1 MAQTITCTGDTA
13 ATEGNIFQ
21 KYGTKKTIALFAGLA
36 LGLLIGLCTPP
47 EGLRPQAMQVL
58 GILSCA
64 IVWWIFNV
72 FPEVATAFLMAM
84 GMIGIAGVPTGVM
97 LKPFSGATW
106 WILVAAFGLGGAI
119 TRCGLLTRIALML
132 LNIFPKSYR
141 GQIAG
146 LIGVTTVTAP
156 FIPSITARAAILAP
170 LVLSISDAMGYER
183 KGREATGLYLG
194 FFAGMRQVA
203 PLFISASV
211 IGYALHGTLPP
222 EVQKQFS
229 MAYWFIMYLP
239 WAAIVMLGN
248 YCMLSKLYGPKSGH
262 KVDMSFLPERIKAL
276 GPMGRQEK
284 IMLCIISA
292 TILMWVSEPLHGIG
306 SHVVAVAAL
315 ALTLIFGIMDTSSF
329 RSGIGWDSIFY
340 IGIIIALAP
349 VSKAV
354 GIDAWLVVAFAP
366 VEKILFANP
375 FVMLALLAIMT
386 TLVRF
391 VIVSEIA
398 YTTIFMTFLIP
409 LALSAGINPWC
420 VGVIIYTFNSPW
432 IIPYQNS
439 TYLSAYF
446 AIDGQMV
453 HNSETSKY
461 YWVYFALCMVGGA
474 VSIVLWKMLG
484 LMP

>member
-1 MAQTITCTGDTA
+1 MVQTTPPPGDTA
-13 ATEGNIFQ
+13 AAAGNLFQ
-21 KYGTKKTIALFAGLA
+21 QYGMKKTIALFAGLA
-36 LGLLIGLCTPP
+36 LGLFIGLTTPP

-84 GMIGIAGVPTGVM
+84 GMIGIAGVPTGEM
-97 LKPFSGATW
+97 LKPFSGAAW
-106 WILVAAFGLGGAI
+106 WILFAAFGLGGGIAK
-119 TRCGLLTRIALML
+119 CGLLTRIALLL

-146 LIGVTTVTAP
+146 LIGVTAVTAP
-156 FIPSITARAAILAP
+156 FIPGLTAKAAILAP
-170 LVLSISDAMGYER
+170 LTLSISDAMGYER
-183 KGREATGLYLG
+183 KGREATGLYLA

-211 IGYALHGTLPP
+211 IGYILHGMMPP
-222 EVQKQFS
+222 EVQKQFT
-229 MAYWFIMYLP
+229 MAYWFVMYLP
-239 WAAIVMLGN
+239 WAVIIMLGN
-248 YCMLSKLYGPKSGH
+248 YLMLSKIYGPKGGH
-262 KVDMSFLPERIKAL
+262 ELDMSFLPERIKAL
-276 GPMGRQEK
+276 GPMSRQEK
-284 IMLCIISA
+284 IMLFIISA
-292 TILMWVSEPLHGIG
+292 TILMWVFEPLHGIG
-306 SHVVAVAAL
+306 SHVVAVVAL
-315 ALTLIFGIMDTSSF
+315 AFTLIFGILDAQSF
-329 RSGIGWDSIFY
+329 RSGISWDSVFY

-354 GIDAWLVVAFAP
+354 GIDEWLVVAFAP
-366 VEKILFANP
+366 VEKVLFSNS
-375 FVMLALLAIMT
+375 FVMLVLVAIMT

-391 VIVSEIA
+391 VIVAEIA

-409 LALSAGINPWC
+409 LAVAAGVNPWC
-420 VGVIIYTFNSPW
+420 VGIIIYTFNSPW
-432 IIPYQNS
+432 LIPYQSS

-461 YWVYFALCMVGGA
+461 YWVYFALCMLGGV
-474 VSIVLWKMLG
+474 VSIVYWKMIG
-484 LMP
+484 LVP